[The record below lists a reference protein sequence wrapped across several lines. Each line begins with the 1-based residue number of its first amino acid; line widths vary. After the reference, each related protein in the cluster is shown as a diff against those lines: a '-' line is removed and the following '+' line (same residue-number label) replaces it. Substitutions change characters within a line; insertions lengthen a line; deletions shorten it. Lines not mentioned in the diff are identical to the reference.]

1 MSRARDGRPTASLF
15 VQVLML
21 VGVSLITAQA
31 ISVFLLFNLPPPVPD
46 FYRFSEIAEA
56 LQGRPGDLIE
66 RRDLQYSLADSR
78 RRENRPPTA

>member
-1 MSRARDGRPTASLF
+1 MRPATDRRATASLF

-31 ISVFLLFNLPPPVPD
+31 ISIFLLFNLPPPVPD

-56 LQGRPGDLIE
+56 LQGSPRRPD
-66 RRDLQYSLADSR
+66 R
-78 RRENRPPTA
+78 TT